1 MVFRKS
7 LAAKKRKTCTKP
19 TRKLAEYEYMVL
31 GNLRLFFSGLGF
43 RKTVSAP
50 SPDMC
55 SPVVGLYMLN
65 KYEAMVPIFVLK
77 FLVFAYIPQFQ
88 QELMIIIYD
97 SEVEE

>member
-1 MVFRKS
+1 
-7 LAAKKRKTCTKP
+7 
-19 TRKLAEYEYMVL
+19 
-31 GNLRLFFSGLGF
+31 
-43 RKTVSAP
+43 
-50 SPDMC
+50 MC

-77 FLVFAYIPQFQ
+77 FLVFAYNPQFQ

>member
-1 MVFRKS
+1 MSTLSHGFPEFS
-7 LAAKKRKTCTKP
+7 CCKKRKTCTKP

-65 KYEAMVPIFVLK
+65 KYEAMVPIFCLE
-77 FLVFAYIPQFQ
+77 VFSLRLHPTVPARINDHY
-88 QELMIIIYD
+88 L
-97 SEVEE
+97 